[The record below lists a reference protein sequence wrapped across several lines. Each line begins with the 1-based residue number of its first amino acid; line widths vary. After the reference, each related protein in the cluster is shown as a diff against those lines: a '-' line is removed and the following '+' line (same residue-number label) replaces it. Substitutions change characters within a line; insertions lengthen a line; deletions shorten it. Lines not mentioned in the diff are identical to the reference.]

1 MLKKR
6 SAQIFFLGKKA
17 DNLDES
23 VGRIIKVS
31 GPLVVADNMGDARMY
46 DMVRVSDARLM
57 GEIIELHGDRA
68 SIQVYEETGGLG
80 PGEPVYTTGDPLS
93 VELGPG
99 LIEAIFDGVQ
109 RPLDTIREKVGD
121 YITRGVEVAPLNR
134 EHKWDFVPKVKEGD
148 KVQSGDIIGTVQ
160 ETTLVEHRI
169 MVPLNCATGI
179 VKEIKSGEA
188 TVEDVVARVETDDGL
203 VDIKM
208 MQRWPIRKGRPY
220 KEKMGPH
227 LPMITGQRV
236 IDTFFPVA
244 KGGTACIPGPFGSGK
259 TVTQHQ
265 LAKWA
270 DAEIV
275 VYIGCGERGNEMTDV
290 LLEFPEL
297 KDPKS
302 GEPLMKRTVLIANT
316 SNMPVA
322 AREASIYTGIT
333 IAEYFRDMGYSVA
346 LMADSTSRWAEALRE
361 MSGRLEE
368 MPGEEGYPAYL
379 GSRLADFYERSGR
392 TICLSSEER
401 EGALTVV
408 GAVSPPGGDL
418 SEPVSQ
424 ATLRIVKVFWGLD
437 ASLAYKRHFPA
448 INWLLSYS
456 LYLDNVAAYFRETIS
471 EEWNDMRREAMRLL
485 QEESELEEIVRLV
498 GVDALSP
505 RERLI
510 LETAKSL
517 REDYLH
523 QNAMHEVDTYS
534 SLQKQFSML
543 EMILSFHHEATV
555 VIEKGEIDLDLE
567 KMFALPVR
575 EKIARARYVP
585 EEELKELE
593 KIKAE
598 IKEQVSTLAGEGG
611 EADA

>member
-1 MLKKR
+1 LKKR
-6 SAQIFFLGKKA
+6 SVQIFFSRKKV
-17 DNLDES
+17 DNLD

-46 DMVRVSDARLM
+46 DMVRVSEARLL

-109 RPLDTIREKVGD
+109 RPLDLIREQVGD
-121 YITRGVEVAPLNR
+121 YITRGVEVDPLSR
-134 EHKWDFVPKVKEGD
+134 ERKWNFVAKVKAGD
-148 KVQSGDIIGTVQ
+148 AVQAGDIIGTVQ

-169 MVPLNCATGI
+169 MIPPGSAPGT
-179 VKEIKSGEA
+179 VKDIKSGEA
-188 TVEDVVARVETDDGL
+188 TLSDVVTRVETADGA
-203 VDIKM
+203 VYDVTM

-227 LPMITGQRV
+227 IPMITGQRI
-236 IDTFFPVA
+236 IDAFFPVA

-290 LLEFPEL
+290 LMEFPEL
-297 KDPKS
+297 KDPQS

-392 TICLSSEER
+392 TICLGSDGR
-401 EGALTVV
+401 EGALTAV

-437 ASLAYKRHFPA
+437 ASLAYRRHFPA

-456 LYLDNVAAYFRETIS
+456 LYLDNVAVYFRDTLGEQ
-471 EEWNDMRREAMRLL
+471 WNEMRREAMRLL
-485 QEESELEEIVRLV
+485 QEEAELEEIVRLV
-498 GVDALSP
+498 GVDALSA

-517 REDYLH
+517 REDFLH
-523 QNAMHEVDTYS
+523 QNAMHEIDTYS
-534 SLQKQFSML
+534 SLEKQFVML
-543 EMILSFHHEATV
+543 DMILMYHHQAMV
-555 VIEKGEIDLDLE
+555 LVDKGEIDLDLD
-567 KMFALPVR
+567 KLFSLPVR
-575 EKIARARYVP
+575 ERIARARYVP
-585 EEELKELE
+585 EDKLKDLEEFKQ
-593 KIKAE
+593 E
-598 IKEQVSTLAGEGG
+598 IKEQIASLAGEGG
-611 EADA
+611 EEDA